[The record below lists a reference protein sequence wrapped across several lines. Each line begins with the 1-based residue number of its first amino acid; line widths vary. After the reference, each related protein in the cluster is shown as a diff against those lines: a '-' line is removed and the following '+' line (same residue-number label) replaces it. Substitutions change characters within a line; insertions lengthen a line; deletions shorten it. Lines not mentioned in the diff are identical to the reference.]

1 MRRLTSISML
11 VAAWLAVPVFA
22 AAQARAEAG
31 TVEISAGGLYMNRL
45 SLGSSDG
52 KLTTGTGDAFPLFTT
67 TTSLSAMTGGELQ
80 AGYRVSDHLE
90 VFGAGGFGKRQLRIE
105 AANDKENAPSLTASE
120 RLQEFVFTGGVRWL
134 FSEGGRFS
142 PFVTVEAGQ
151 ARRLHEDKTLVET
164 SLVYAAGAGVNML
177 FSDSGSFGVRLTG
190 RGIVRPDEFLLDT
203 KRVSPAVSIA
213 VFMRMW

>member
-1 MRRLTSISML
+1 MRRLTLTSIL
-11 VAAWLAVPVFA
+11 VAAVLAVPAFA
-22 AAQARAEAG
+22 VAQATADAG
-31 TVEISAGGLYMNRL
+31 TVEISAGALYTNRL
-45 SLGSSDG
+45 SLGSSDA

-80 AGYRVSDHLE
+80 VGYRVTDHLE
-90 VFGAGGFGKRQLRIE
+90 VFGAGSFGKRQLRIE
-105 AANDKENAPSLTASE
+105 AANDKENAPTLTASE
-120 RLQEFVFTGGVRWL
+120 RLQEFAFTGGLRWL
-134 FSEGGRFS
+134 FSESGRFT

-151 ARRLHEDKTLVET
+151 ARRLHEEKTLVET

-177 FSDSGSFGVRLTG
+177 FSDSGAFGVRLTG

-213 VFMRMW
+213 VFMRLW